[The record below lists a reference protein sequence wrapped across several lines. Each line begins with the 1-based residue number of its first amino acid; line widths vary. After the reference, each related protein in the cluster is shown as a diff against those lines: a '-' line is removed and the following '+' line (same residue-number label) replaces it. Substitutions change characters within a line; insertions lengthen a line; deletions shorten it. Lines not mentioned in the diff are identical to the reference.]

1 MELYPKNK
9 LPDLDPQLFQN
20 PTAEY
25 RGAPFWSWNCKLDEE
40 QLLRQIEIFKAMG
53 MGGMHIHPRTGLAT
67 EYLGPE
73 FMRLVRVCVEKAKQE
88 DLLIWLY
95 DEDRWPSGAAGG
107 IVTRDPQFRAKHLLF
122 TRSPY
127 DGEQG
132 KPVLI
137 SAARAAR
144 TGNGKL
150 LARYQVILKDGYLAE
165 YRRLADDEEA
175 PEDGAIW
182 YAYLETALESPWFN
196 NQTYV
201 DTLNKQ
207 AIERFIEVTHERYA
221 QTIGE
226 YFGNVVPAIFTDE
239 PQFTHKQSF
248 FRADDTRD
256 IILPFTTDFFD
267 TYRQAYHQNL
277 EDALPELFWELPD
290 RKPSLARYRYHDHL
304 CERFSTAFADTIGAW
319 CRAHNIAL
327 TGHMMEEPTLQSQT
341 AALGE
346 AMRSYRSFMIPGI
359 DMLCDWHEYTTA
371 KQAQSA
377 AHQYGRPGVLSELY
391 GVTNWDFPFAGHK
404 GQGDWQAALGVSVRV
419 HHLSWVSMAGEAK
432 RDYPAS
438 ISYQSPWYREYPLI
452 EDHFAR
458 LNTVLT
464 RGKAHVR
471 VGVIHPIESYWL
483 CFGPLEQTKIEREE
497 RETAFE
503 NITSWLLFGLIDFD
517 FIAESLLPSLCP
529 QQESPQLKVG
539 EAAYDAVIV
548 PSMRTMRSTTLERL
562 ERFTQAGGTV
572 IFAGEIPSLVDV
584 EPSDRVQKLA
594 ESCVRVG
601 MARGQVLAAVEPFR
615 EVEVRLADGGLA
627 DSILHQIRDDGERRS
642 IFFCNTDRERARE
655 QAQIR
660 IKGQWRVTVMDT
672 LTGETYR
679 LRSRQQDGE
688 TVIDWNFQPHGS
700 LLLSLEPGWNAAG
713 VQPIARRW
721 VEDAPIA
728 DPVPVTLSEPNVLL
742 MSMARYRLD
751 DEAWQPEEEILRL
764 DTTLRK
770 RLGWPLRMEA
780 LAQPWTNTDHSPPA
794 HTVSLAFSV
803 ESSIDVAAPSLAL
816 EDAAQVAIFVD
827 GERVPSEITGWFVDE
842 AIQTVQL
849 PALSA
854 GTHEIIL
861 TIPYSPATNVEWCY
875 LLGDFG
881 VEVRGRHTSIVAPV
895 RELAFGDWT
904 RQGLPFYAGNVTYH
918 CTVTGQDAE
927 MAVKFPKFK
936 ATLLSVALDGSEA
949 GKVAIAPFQ
958 VELGRL
964 SPGTHTLDVT
974 AYGNRVNAFGCVHNA
989 DEKWRWFGPNA
1000 WRTVGDQWSY
1010 EYQLKPTGILVA
1022 PKLMLPEP

>member
-1 MELYPKNK
+1 MDLYPRNK
-9 LPDLDPQLFQN
+9 QPELDPQLFQN

-25 RGAPFWSWNCKLDEE
+25 RGAPFWSWNNKLDEE
-40 QLLRQIEIFKAMG
+40 QLLRQIEFFKAMG

-73 FMRLVRVCVEKAKQE
+73 FMRLVRVCVEKAQQE
-88 DLLIWLY
+88 GLLVWLY

-107 IVTRDPQFRAKHLLF
+107 IVTRDPQFRARHLLF
-122 TRSPY
+122 TRTPY

-132 KPVLI
+132 KAVLI

-150 LARYQVILKDGYLAE
+150 LARYHVVLRDGYLSE
-165 YRRLADDEEA
+165 YRRLADDEDA
-175 PEDGAIW
+175 PEGGAVW

-201 DTLNKQ
+201 DTLNKK

-221 QTIGE
+221 ETIGE

-267 TYRQAYHQNL
+267 TYRQTYNQNL
-277 EDALPELFWELPD
+277 EDALPELFWELPE
-290 RKPSLARYRYHDHL
+290 RKASLARYRYHDHL
-304 CERFSTAFADTIGAW
+304 CERFSHAFADTIGAW

-359 DMLCDWHEYTTA
+359 DMLCDWREYTTA

-464 RGKAHVR
+464 RGKPHVR

-497 RETAFE
+497 RETSFE
-503 NITSWLLFGLIDFD
+503 EITRWLLFGLIDFD

-529 QQESPQLKVG
+529 QQAGAQLQVG
-539 EAAYDAVIV
+539 EAAYDVVIV

-562 ERFTQAGGTV
+562 ERFAQAGGTV
-572 IFAGEIPSLVDV
+572 VFAGEIPSLVDV

-594 ESCVRVG
+594 EASVRVG
-601 MARGQVLAAVEPFR
+601 MARGQVLGAVESFR

-627 DSILHQIRDDGERRS
+627 DSILHQIRDDGQRRS
-642 IFFCNTDRERARE
+642 IFFCNTDRDRARE
-655 QAQIR
+655 RTQIR

-672 LTGETYR
+672 LTGEMYR
-679 LRSRQQDGE
+679 LRSKTQDGQ
-688 TVIDWNFQPHGS
+688 TVIDWDFAPHGS
-700 LLLSLEPGWNAAG
+700 LLLSLEPGSDAEG
-713 VQPIARRW
+713 VQPVTRRW
-721 VEDAPIA
+721 VEYAPIA
-728 DPVPVTLSEPNVLL
+728 DPVPVTLAEPNVLL
-742 MSMARYRLD
+742 VSMAQYRLD
-751 DEAWQPEEEILRL
+751 GEEWQPEEEILRL

-780 LAQPWTNTDHSPPA
+780 LAQPWTNTDTAPPS
-794 HTVSLAFSV
+794 HTVSLKFRV
-803 ESSIDVAAPSLAL
+803 ESAIDVAAPSLAL

-827 GERVPSEITGWFVDE
+827 GERASSEITGWFVDE
-842 AIQTVQL
+842 AIQTVRL

-854 GTHEIIL
+854 GTHEIML

-881 VEVRGRHTSIVAPV
+881 VEVRGRHTRLIAPV

-918 CTVTGQDAE
+918 CTIAGQDAE
-927 MAVKFPKFK
+927 VAVKFPKFK
-936 ATLLSVALDGSEA
+936 ATLLSVALDGNEA

-964 SPGTHTLDVT
+964 SPGTHTLDIT

-989 DEKWRWFGPNA
+989 DEKLRWFGPNA

-1010 EYQLKPTGILVA
+1010 EYQLKQAGILVA
-1022 PKLMLPEP
+1022 PKIMLAE